1 MKNVIPINFDLASDR
16 FANGN
21 GEKQI
26 QHKSHHWDVF
36 PNLLF
41 VGVCWD
47 PLKSVMDL
55 NSLINAFPLSVLS
68 TVFIITEDSKYNALL
83 METLEATKPAHW
95 YLLMCLCCHLVV
107 TEANAGVIK
116 FLYYR
121 GHCEVIFHS
130 FASF

>member
-16 FANGN
+16 FANRN

-47 PLKSVMDL
+47 PLQSVMDL
-55 NSLINAFPLSVLS
+55 NSLINAFPLNILS
-68 TVFIITEDSKYNALL
+68 TVFIITEDSKCPVDGDLRGPLASLDVSLL
-83 METLEATKPAHW
+83 PSSGH
-95 YLLMCLCCHLVV
+95 
-107 TEANAGVIK
+107 
-116 FLYYR
+116 R
-121 GHCEVIFHS
+121 G
-130 FASF
+130 